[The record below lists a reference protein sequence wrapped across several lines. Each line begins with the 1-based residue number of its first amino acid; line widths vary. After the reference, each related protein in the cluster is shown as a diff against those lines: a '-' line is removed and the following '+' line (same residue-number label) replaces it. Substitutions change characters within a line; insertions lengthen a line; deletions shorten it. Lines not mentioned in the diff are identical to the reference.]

1 LFANQTED
9 GFSLIDSKTNL
20 NQELACLT
28 IFFFGRGNL
37 VVRRQPLI
45 PRILSVSDAA
55 AIARKPF
62 KPPCQNGYSENNEQ
76 LARRLSARKRF
87 VPWGS
92 TQTFAVTHNLPQS
105 PAPAGVIS
113 SEKEEPLPPGIEPLI
128 LWQREECDKENCNSA
143 AIEVDHLLVRY
154 LRPHQRYHALSVVV
168 FPISILTYLILIFG
182 DIDMMYCNCICHS
195 TLKYVFLKKIYFLL
209 CCEISCRIIVMT
221 NFRMHLFK
229 CWF

>member
-1 LFANQTED
+1 MH
-9 GFSLIDSKTNL
+9 
-20 NQELACLT
+20 
-28 IFFFGRGNL
+28 FFLVSVRGNL

-62 KPPCQNGYSENNEQ
+62 KPPCGNGYSENSEL

-92 TQTFAVTHNLPQS
+92 AQPFAVPNNLQQLPTIAS
-105 PAPAGVIS
+105 DDS

-128 LWQREECDKENCNSA
+128 LWQPEECDKENNNFT

-154 LRPHQRYHALSVVV
+154 LRPHQR
-168 FPISILTYLILIFG
+168 
-182 DIDMMYCNCICHS
+182 
-195 TLKYVFLKKIYFLL
+195 
-209 CCEISCRIIVMT
+209 
-221 NFRMHLFK
+221 
-229 CWF
+229 